1 MNNGHAVHITALKW
15 SRFSFSYKNTK
26 NEMLNA
32 DVKKIPTYS
41 YTGCSRSSKCRCSFY
56 SEQLFAFEFSEIIM
70 IRWVYLIKYNIYCLF
85 CIFFKMVIISY
96 LGNMTYKIK

>member
-56 SEQLFAFEFSEIIM
+56 PEQLFASEFSEIIM
-70 IRWVYLIKYNIYCLF
+70 IR
-85 CIFFKMVIISY
+85 
-96 LGNMTYKIK
+96 